1 MLSSERLATLRHSW
15 DLGQGS
21 RVVTD
26 RRLWSQETPF
36 TKFLGNFCS
45 AVRSFI
51 LTIWPVPITKVSY
64 CARRDQTG
72 LQTNFHS
79 IIYKNNRCL
88 CLGGDARTGHHRKLV
103 SQTLYDFQS
112 FKLHI
117 NLIALLIERL
127 FHWEYHFVGEQ
138 EFQTT
143 IFSGATGSF
152 C

>member
-1 MLSSERLATLRHSW
+1 MLSSQRLTTLRHSW

-26 RRLWSQETPF
+26 RRLWSQRTPF
-36 TKFLGNFCS
+36 TKFLDNFCS

-51 LTIWPVPITKVSY
+51 LTIWPVRITKVSY

-88 CLGGDARTGHHRKLV
+88 CLGGDASTGHHRKLV
-103 SQTLYDFQS
+103 SQALYHFHF

-117 NLIALLIERL
+117 NVIALLIEHL
-127 FHWEYHFVGEQ
+127 FHCESLFVGEQ
-138 EFQTT
+138 EFRTT
-143 IFSGATGSF
+143 IFSDATGSF